1 MINYARHDEE
11 FHGIFKLLNGEEI
24 LAKAVITEDE
34 GESLVFI
41 QDPVRVESVTKQV
54 DEDKMVR
61 GMGFARWMQM
71 SDEEF
76 FILREK
82 DIVTVASMSKEIT
95 VMYEAFI
102 LGEDISNKKMSR
114 SQTNVKDAAGYIGKI
129 DEARKMF
136 EKIYKENKS

>member
-11 FHGIFKLLNGEEI
+11 FHGIFKLSNGEEI

-82 DIVTVASMSKEIT
+82 DIVTVASMSKEIA

-102 LGEDISNKKMSR
+102 LGEDISNKKISR
-114 SQTNVKDAAGYIGKI
+114 SQTNVKDAAGYVGKI